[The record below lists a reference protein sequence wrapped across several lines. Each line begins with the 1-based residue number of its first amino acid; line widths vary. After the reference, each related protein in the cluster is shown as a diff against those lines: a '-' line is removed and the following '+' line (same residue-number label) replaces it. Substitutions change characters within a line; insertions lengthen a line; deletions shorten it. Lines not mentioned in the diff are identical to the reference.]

1 MSELDELDK
10 LMTALRAQAIEDASK
25 IDQSI
30 KTDLEADLAEIDDHA
45 KMIDAQR
52 AKKQEVEPAAK
63 ELLDLQNKMIETAPR
78 PK

>member
-10 LMTALRAQAIEDASK
+10 LMTALRTQAIEDASK

>member
-10 LMTALRAQAIEDASK
+10 LMTALRAQVIEDASK
-25 IDQSI
+25 IDPSI
-30 KTDLEADLAEIDDHA
+30 KTDLEADLAEIGEHQKA
-45 KMIDAQR
+45 LDAQR

-63 ELLDLQNKMIETAPR
+63 ELLDLANKMIETAPR